1 MKKSYKIAIS
11 IGGIALFFLLI
22 FPLVLIYM
30 LSFEPISNSTS
41 ETVYDNYWNYLSYY
55 GAVLGV
61 LVGGAIT
68 SLGVLIT
75 LDKQEEQEKKK
86 REDGKAILLRQ
97 LRFSYETLVDTYKE
111 LEHLNTAQLHFIG
124 IGVHKLIIDNDWL
137 AHLTS
142 VKCLTPDDIII
153 IQNWFTMLR
162 KLDEEHDASKN
173 GTLSGPIMKMYI
185 SIAEPD
191 KIKAII
197 DKIESDSTC

>member
-22 FPLVLIYM
+22 LPLVLIYM
-30 LSFEPISNSTS
+30 QSSEHISNSTS
-41 ETVYDNYWNYLSYY
+41 EIMYDNYGNYLSYY

-75 LDKQEEQEKKK
+75 LDKQDEQVKKK
-86 REDGKAILLRQ
+86 REDDKATLLRQ
-97 LRFSYETLVDTYKE
+97 LKFSYDMLDDAYK
-111 LEHLNTAQLHFIG
+111 QLDIPQ
-124 IGVHKLIIDNDWL
+124 VHSIDIVIPKLILDNDWL

-142 VKCLTPDDIII
+142 VKCLASDDIII
-153 IQNWFTMLR
+153 IQNWFTVLR
-162 KLDEEHDASKN
+162 DIDEGHDISMGGAI
-173 GTLSGPIMKMYI
+173 SGPIMKTYI

-197 DKIESDSTC
+197 DKMESDSSC